1 MTTDRAPDLTPD
13 RIRDALRT
21 RALGRRLE
29 WRQEASSTNAVA
41 LELARGD
48 APHGTLVVA
57 DHQTAGRGRL
67 GRVWYSPPACNLYW
81 SLLLRPDPPSGDATR
96 AVSWIPL
103 VTGVAIARALRGLGL
118 ARVSLKW
125 PNDIQLRERKTG
137 GVLCERT
144 GLRTGTGTGA
154 VVVGVGLNVN
164 SDPSTFPEDFRD
176 HTTSLAAEAGAPFD
190 RSRLL
195 GEILA
200 LMEDRL
206 DALAGD
212 RHDVV
217 DDEYRELCSTLH
229 RQVRV
234 HVVGGDTI
242 EGTASSIGA
251 DGALRLIPNEAGR
264 SGGGEPVVIH
274 AGDVVHVR

>member
-1 MTTDRAPDLTPD
+1 MTAEHAPDLTPD

-21 RALGRRLE
+21 RTLGRRLE

-41 LELARGD
+41 LELAQGD

-81 SLLLRPDPPSGDATR
+81 SLVLRPDSPPGDATR
-96 AVSWIPL
+96 YVSWIPL
-103 VTGVAIARALRGLGL
+103 VTGVAIARALGGLGL

-125 PNDIQLRERKTG
+125 PNDIQLRERKAG

-144 GLRTGTGTGA
+144 GLRTGTGA

-164 SDPSTFPEDFRD
+164 CDPATFPEDFRGQ
-176 HTTSLAAEAGAPFD
+176 TTSLAAEAGAPFD

-195 GEILA
+195 GEILTF
-200 LMEDRL
+200 LEDRL
-206 DALAGD
+206 DATGGE
-212 RHDVV
+212 RHEDLVE
-217 DDEYRELCSTLH
+217 EYRALCSTLH

-234 HVVGGDTI
+234 HVVGGDTL

-251 DGALRLIPNEAGR
+251 DGALRLIPSDATA
-264 SGGGEPVVIH
+264 SKALEPVVIH